1 MESECRFTLP
11 PVPGRRTQKYFSWGQ
26 YSDFMID
33 PQKNHQNASVDKR
46 TFRYSRQSRATRVY
60 IRAPHLISAQFA

>member
-26 YSDFMID
+26 YYDSMID

-46 TFRYSRQSRATRVY
+46 TFRYSR
-60 IRAPHLISAQFA
+60 